1 MFLLWMVTELVA
13 ILKDTNSSFREW
25 LYTRDFLLRNK
36 HFGVNLFISTE
47 KKKKSAEGKLIT
59 TIKKLKTVMMLE
71 SMAEEKLCQTLLLF
85 HLFSKSLLRFS
96 DLYFNLSVIIKV

>member
-1 MFLLWMVTELVA
+1 MVTELVA

-47 KKKKSAEGKLIT
+47 KKKKIRRGEADNNNQETEDSDDVRKHGRRKTLPDTPLISSFF
-59 TIKKLKTVMMLE
+59 KK
-71 SMAEEKLCQTLLLF
+71 SSSF
-85 HLFSKSLLRFS
+85 
-96 DLYFNLSVIIKV
+96 